1 MARPLY
7 GAGAYSGSNPIGGGN
22 GYVSSHGYTQA
33 AADYVVTTWG
43 AFKTAV
49 AAATSGMVIWIPNG
63 VTLTLASA
71 DDHPTLKAGV
81 VVASNRGQNGAV
93 GGKIKN
99 PYVASQP
106 AGGGNY
112 MSPCFFASS
121 NCVISGLVF
130 EGPGCFASTTDN
142 RTNAAIRLDSRKRV
156 EIENC
161 EITNFFQ
168 GGVYIRGG
176 APTPWNLD
184 TSVGRNWIHHCK
196 IHGMQRHGF
205 GYGCQVEYGASVL
218 VECCDFYDC
227 RHFIAGGNN
236 SNSYEIRYCTI
247 SDSWYRNL
255 GTGAPTGNT
264 QLDAHGGG
272 SSGSPYAGAYMWI
285 HHNTLSANNT
295 MYPAGKGSVGVRGIP
310 QYECRVYN
318 NWTKK
323 TYKSGGPYTETVNK
337 SGGLAYLAEDKGG
350 TWGGGSTLST
360 YKMYVYDNWYGT
372 SAPPGDDSGDDP
384 DTTTAPIA
392 EFAADVTSGVAP
404 LKVNFTDASSYSPTS
419 WHWTFGDGSTST
431 SQSPSHT
438 YSTAGQ
444 MTVVLTVANAVG
456 SDSETKTA
464 YIEVTTED
472 QTHADFVGEPLEG
485 ERPLTVEF
493 SDLSTNAD
501 TWSWTFGDGDTS
513 TSQNPS
519 HTYDTP
525 GVYDVALEVTYAAGA
540 SALDVGAEAVTG
552 SASATAGYTDISLT
566 NPLNASGQLSS
577 IEVWAMTDCTG
588 LKVGT
593 FYNSGTGQ
601 YTCRSVVELGN
612 VTSGSKQTYTTDA
625 SSNPI
630 SLTGVAGDYIGY
642 HIDTGTWAYNTGGTG
657 LYYKSGDQCVAGQS
671 STGWTLLADRD
682 YSIYA
687 SGSNAGATLNDTE
700 TKTSYVI
707 VTGAATSDTLKLK
720 VVLTPKSKL
729 RDAGYQIG
737 HMLANSK
744 GGT

>member
-22 GYVSSHGYTQA
+22 GYVSAHGYTQA
-33 AADYVVTTWG
+33 TADYVVTTWA
-43 AFKTAV
+43 AFKTAC
-49 AAATSGMVIWIPNG
+49 AAATSGMVIWIPSG
-63 VTLTLASA
+63 VTLVMSSG
-71 DDHPTLKAGV
+71 DDHPTLKTGV
-81 VVASNRGQNGAV
+81 VVASNRGQNGAA

-99 PYVASQP
+99 PYTV
-106 AGGGNY
+106 GGVGNY
-112 MSPCFFASS
+112 MSPCFYASS
-121 NCVISGLVF
+121 NCVISGITL
-130 EGPGCFASTTDN
+130 EGPGCFASTSDSK
-142 RTNAAIRLDSRKRV
+142 TNAAIRCATGAKRV
-156 EIENC
+156 EVENC
-161 EITNFFQ
+161 EIFNFFQ
-168 GGVYIRGG
+168 GGVYIYGG
-176 APTPWNLD
+176 KPSPWNLD
-184 TSVGRNWIHHCK
+184 SSVGRHWIHHCK

-205 GYGCQVEYGASVL
+205 GYGVQLEGNGSAL
-218 VECCDFYDC
+218 IECCDFYDC
-227 RHFIAGGNN
+227 RHFICGGN
-236 SNSYEIRYCTI
+236 SGNSYEIRYCTI
-247 SDSWYRNL
+247 GDSWYRTG

-272 SSGSPYAGAYMWI
+272 PTGSIPAGDYMWM

-295 MYPAGKGSVGVRGIP
+295 MYSPGKENIGIRGVP
-310 QYECRVYN
+310 THECKVYN

-323 TYKSGGPYTETVNK
+323 TYKSGGPYSETASMSNHLACTSA
-337 SGGLAYLAEDKGG
+337 SGGGAVSGNMN
-350 TWGGGSTLST
+350 T
-360 YKMYVYDNWYGT
+360 YHLWVYDNWYGT
-372 SAPPGDDSGDDP
+372 VAPPGDDSGDDP
-384 DTTTAPIA
+384 DDTTAPIA
-392 EFAADVTSGVAP
+392 EFSANVTSGVAP

-552 SASATAGYTDISLT
+552 SASPTAGYTDISLT

-577 IEVWAMTDCTG
+577 IEVWAMTNCTG

-744 GGT
+744 GGI

>member
-33 AADYVVTTWG
+33 TADYVVTTWS

-49 AAATSGMVIWIPNG
+49 AAATSGKVIWIPSG
-63 VTLTLASA
+63 VTLVMNSG
-71 DDHPTLKAGV
+71 DDHPRLNTGV

-99 PYVASQP
+99 PYTV
-106 AGGGNY
+106 GGVGNY
-112 MSPCFFASS
+112 MSPCFYPRS
-121 NCVISGLVF
+121 NCVISGLTF
-130 EGPGCFASTTDN
+130 EGPGCFAGTNDP
-142 RTNAAIRLDSRKRV
+142 RTNAALRLDSTKRV

-168 GGVYIRGG
+168 GGIYCYGG
-176 APTPWNLD
+176 KPSPWNSD
-184 TSVGRNWIHHCK
+184 TSTGRNWVHHCK
-196 IHGMQRHGF
+196 IHGIQRHGF
-205 GYGCQVEYGASVL
+205 GYGLQVESEASAL
-218 VECCDFYDC
+218 IECCDFYDC
-227 RHFIAGGNN
+227 RHFIALTQTQAGNGTGN
-236 SNSYEIRYCTI
+236 CYEIRYCTI
-247 SDSWYRNL
+247 NDSWYRSG

-264 QLDAHGGG
+264 QLDAHGFGT
-272 SSGSPYAGAYMWI
+272 STSGYAGDYIWI

-295 MYPAGKGSVGVRGIP
+295 MYREGKENIGIRGKP
-310 QYECRVYN
+310 RNECRVYN

-323 TYKSGGPYTETVNK
+323 TYKSGGPYSETQSMSNH
-337 SGGLAYLAEDKGG
+337 LACTSAA
-350 TWGGGSTLST
+350 GGGAVSVNMNT
-360 YKMYVYDNWYGT
+360 YHLWVYDNWYGT
-372 SAPPGDDSGDDP
+372 VAPPGETD

-392 EFAADVTSGVAP
+392 EFTADVTSGVAP
-404 LKVNFTDASSYSPTS
+404 LKVNFTDASSYVPTS
-419 WHWTFGDGSTST
+419 WYWTFGDGTTST

-456 SDSETKTA
+456 SDSETKTS

-472 QTHADFVGEPLEG
+472 QVHADFVGEPLEG

-501 TWSWTFGDGDTS
+501 TWHWDFGDGSTS

-519 HTYDTP
+519 HTYNTP
-525 GVYDVALEVTYAAGA
+525 GVYDVIEEITYAAGA
-540 SALDVGAEAVTG
+540 STLDVGAEAVTG
-552 SASATAGYTDISLT
+552 SASATGGYTDISLT
-566 NPLNASGQLSS
+566 NPLNASGPLTS
-577 IEVWAMTDCTG
+577 IEVWAMTNCTG

-612 VTSGSKQTYTTDA
+612 VTAGSKQTYTVDA

-642 HIDTGTWAYNTGGTG
+642 HIDTGTWAYNAAGTG
-657 LYYKSGDQCVAGQS
+657 LYYAAGDHCVVGD
-671 STGWTLLADRD
+671 STAYTLLADRD

-744 GGT
+744 GGV